1 MIAQLK
7 HHDLILE
14 KLWINKYEVIFDM
27 KKNKILFVFKR
38 YKYDDNKV
46 LTIEDLSF
54 LSIISFIIITS
65 FKSIVEN
72 SNEESLNVNSLKDI
86 RKRSTSIFK
95 TFKEKMIQKFDL
107 LNIIEID
114 ISIYYH
120 LTRSKENKLF
130 SLIMNKIYN
139 TFIKPSEILSSM
151 KRDNRISI
159 NDSYSYNFKI
169 KYKKCYESYI
179 SKNSQINNIEILTSQ
194 KMLNKFSIDYYN
206 YVNVFDKL

>member
-1 MIAQLK
+1 
-7 HHDLILE
+7 
-14 KLWINKYEVIFDM
+14 M

>member
-1 MIAQLK
+1 M
-7 HHDLILE
+7 
-14 KLWINKYEVIFDM
+14 NKYKMIFDM
-27 KKNKILFVFKR
+27 KKNKILFVFER

-46 LTIEDLSF
+46 LATEDLSF
-54 LSIISFIIITS
+54 LPIISFIIITPS
-65 FKSIVEN
+65 KFTVKN
-72 SNEESLNVNSLKDI
+72 SNEKSLDVNSSKDT
-86 RKRSTSIFK
+86 RKRSTSTLK
-95 TFKEKMIQKFDL
+95 TFKEKMIQKPDL
-107 LNIIEID
+107 LNIAEINV
-114 ISIYYH
+114 SIYYY
-120 LTRSKENKLF
+120 LIRSKENKLF
-130 SLIMNKIYN
+130 SLIMNKIYDI
-139 TFIKPSEILSSM
+139 FIKSFEILSSM

>member
-1 MIAQLK
+1 M
-7 HHDLILE
+7 
-14 KLWINKYEVIFDM
+14 IFDM
-27 KKNKILFVFKR
+27 KKNKILFVFER

-46 LTIEDLSF
+46 LATEDLSF
-54 LSIISFIIITS
+54 LPIISFIIITPS
-65 FKSIVEN
+65 KFTVKN
-72 SNEESLNVNSLKDI
+72 SNEKSLDVNSSKDT
-86 RKRSTSIFK
+86 RKRSTSTLK
-95 TFKEKMIQKFDL
+95 TFKEKMIQKPDL
-107 LNIIEID
+107 LNIAEINV
-114 ISIYYH
+114 SIYYY
-120 LTRSKENKLF
+120 LIRSKENKLF
-130 SLIMNKIYN
+130 SLIMNKIYDI
-139 TFIKPSEILSSM
+139 FIKSFEILSSM